1 MGTLM
6 PSEPLKEPARD
17 FMSAMSERP
26 TVSAA
31 EIQAYVRKVR
41 RLKLAV
47 PIAGFGL
54 LLLII
59 VWPYIRNYESGF
71 TLSFQDLSKSSEK
84 IRLMDPRYVGMDKER
99 RRFEI
104 TAKSA
109 LQDQGDQGEVN
120 LDRIRAAVRMK
131 DNREVVLT
139 AQAGMYFPH
148 QALLRLVNGIRIAS
162 DSGYEVSLDHAQYNV
177 DTAIASSDERVVGK
191 APFGA
196 FTANSFTADIEGRS
210 IKLKGQVHVR
220 VEPGKHDNGGTKPQ
234 PINKGGTG
242 GRGK

>member
-1 MGTLM
+1 M
-6 PSEPLKEPARD
+6 PSEPLKEPERD

-26 TVSAA
+26 IVSAA
-31 EIQAYVRKVR
+31 AIAAYARKVR
-41 RLKLAV
+41 LLKFAV
-47 PIAGFGL
+47 PAAAFGL

-59 VWPYIRNYESGF
+59 LWPYVRNYESGF

-120 LDRIRAAVRMK
+120 LDKIRAMVRLK
-131 DNREVVLT
+131 DNTEVVLT
-139 AQAGMYFPH
+139 AEAGMYFPR

-162 DSGYEVSLDHAQYNV
+162 GAEYEVSLDHAQYNV
-177 DTAIASSDERVVGK
+177 DTAIASSDERVQGRGH
-191 APFGA
+191 FGT

-220 VEPGKHDNGGTKPQ
+220 VEPGKHDNGGAKPQ
-234 PINKGGTG
+234 PKIKGGAG
-242 GRGK
+242 GRVK